1 MAADKTSALTKSSS
15 APLLHGARD
24 DDDETGPS
32 EIPRISWSRA
42 IGIFHLFIGWLI
54 AELVGLCVRTDRGN
68 PRRRL
73 RGRAPRPRVSP
84 REKTKKPNPSLT
96 VPPSRPPVP
105 SSIPISAVALTA
117 LVTDHWIVPTGDAL
131 PFVSHA
137 GLWKVCFSAAAVESE
152 GRVVAGVESFDD
164 ARDWWRTVDRS
175 FLDVPDDTT
184 GLEPGCTRRVAELYG
199 HLWGRDYVAW
209 LEIVRAFAILFLWTG
224 ALKIVVVARNYVDAS
239 RGRWLASALAVC
251 LGVAQACFGEV
262 AWFIMLAVVLGA
274 TRDAPAYLD
283 RGTFAAYEG
292 WSFWAFFAAAQWT
305 LLVTSL
311 YLFVEAGACCGRER
325 RARFWTSG
333 RRDARAGMKPKRRVE
348 KNRDEETGATRA
360 RDDRDDRDDDA
371 DFKKRGKETVM

>member
-1 MAADKTSALTKSSS
+1 M
-15 APLLHGARD
+15 
-24 DDDETGPS
+24 
-32 EIPRISWSRA
+32 
-42 IGIFHLFIGWLI
+42 
-54 AELVGLCVRTDRGN
+54 
-68 PRRRL
+68 
-73 RGRAPRPRVSP
+73 
-84 REKTKKPNPSLT
+84 
-96 VPPSRPPVP
+96 
-105 SSIPISAVALTA
+105 
-117 LVTDHWIVPTGDAL
+117 
-131 PFVSHA
+131 
-137 GLWKVCFSAAAVESE
+137 CFSAAAVESE

-283 RGTFAAYEG
+283 RGTFAEYEG

-333 RRDARAGMKPKRRVE
+333 RRDARAGMKPKCRVE